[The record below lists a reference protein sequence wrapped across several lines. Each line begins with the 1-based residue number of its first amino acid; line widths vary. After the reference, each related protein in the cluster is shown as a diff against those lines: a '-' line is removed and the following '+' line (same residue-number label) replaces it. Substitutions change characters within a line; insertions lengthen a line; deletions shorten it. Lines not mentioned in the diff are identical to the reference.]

1 MIIYKITNLIN
12 NKIYIGQDTKNRP
25 LYLGSGILIKNAVGK
40 YGKHNF
46 KKEILEYCKTQEE
59 LNEKEQY
66 WITHFNSTNLN
77 VGYNIALGG
86 SGKLGVFPSETTRL
100 KMGES
105 HKGDKNHMYGKHLPD
120 SQKQIISNCGKKRV
134 GEKNSFFGK
143 THSEKT
149 KMEISNANSIHL
161 TSELEDEIV
170 NLYKI
175 YGIFKIAKVLNIGK
189 KKVNNVLKKRH
200 VVMRPPCINRRKK
213 L

>member
-1 MIIYKITNLIN
+1 MAIKIICMANIYQIRR
-12 NKIYIGQDTKNRP
+12 NKHCLT
-25 LYLGSGILIKNAVGK
+25 AV
-40 YGKHNF
+40 
-46 KKEILEYCKTQEE
+46 
-59 LNEKEQY
+59 
-66 WITHFNSTNLN
+66 
-77 VGYNIALGG
+77 
-86 SGKLGVFPSETTRL
+86 
-100 KMGES
+100 
-105 HKGDKNHMYGKHLPD
+105 
-120 SQKQIISNCGKKRV
+120 KKRV
-134 GEKNSFFGK
+134 GEKNPFFGK

-149 KMEISNANSIHL
+149 KMEIGNANSIHL